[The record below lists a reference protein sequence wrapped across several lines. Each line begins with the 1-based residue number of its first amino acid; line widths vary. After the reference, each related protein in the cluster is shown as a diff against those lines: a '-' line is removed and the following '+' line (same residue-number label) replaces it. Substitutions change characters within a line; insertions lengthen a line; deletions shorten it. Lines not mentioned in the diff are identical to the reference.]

1 MLRMQATGIMLLI
14 TCGYL
19 WFLMGI
25 AWAPSNKIYQQALV
39 ALLWLPGLVAMF
51 VFHRRLLE
59 IWRSSRAFCS
69 FLLLF
74 LLWAALSTLW
84 TGADEPLR
92 ELKRVLYVGLFLVS
106 LALLSSQHPE
116 RIWQGLAVAFVGLA
130 VACFA
135 SFYLFYIRDMQP
147 LTARLGGV
155 GQLGHPILGAYVMAL
170 VVIWGAR
177 FKPSG
182 IWQNLLWGALMLFA
196 LMFILLGQSRGAALA
211 LIAGVFALLLL
222 RGGRAV
228 WVGGAAII
236 LVCWVFYELFTPLI
250 LARGFSYRPEIF
262 QASLD
267 MFMHSPWLGLGVGT
281 DYRVVTFNY
290 PEGFDHTH
298 NGFTHVAVELG
309 FPGVVLW
316 ISLWLSAFH
325 IAWRRRFSAE
335 GPLVFGTLVVSLA
348 ALQFD
353 AASLWG
359 TPRAEWFV
367 VWLPLA
373 LTLALIAQPQSDR
386 LRPAS
391 IEVS

>member
-1 MLRMQATGIMLLI
+1 MLKKQATGIVLLI

-25 AWAPSNKIYQQALV
+25 AWAPSNKIYQQGLV
-39 ALLWLPGLVAMF
+39 AFLWLPGLLAMF
-51 VFHRRLLE
+51 IFHRPLLG
-59 IWRSSRAFCS
+59 IWHRSRAFCS
-69 FLLLF
+69 MLLLF
-74 LLWAALSTLW
+74 LAWAALSVLW

-92 ELKRVLYVGLFLVS
+92 ELKRVFYVGLFLVA

-116 RIWQGLAVAFVGLA
+116 RIWQGLAVASVGLA
-130 VACFA
+130 LACLM
-135 SFYLFYIRDMQP
+135 SIYLFYFRDMQP
-147 LTARLGGV
+147 LTARLYGI
-155 GQLGHPILGAYVMAL
+155 GQVGHPILGAYVMAL

-182 IWQNLLWGALMLFA
+182 MWQSLLWGALILFA
-196 LMFILLGQSRGAALA
+196 LMFILLGQSRGATLA
-211 LIAGVFALLLL
+211 LIAGIFALLLL
-222 RGGRAV
+222 RGGRAA
-228 WVGGAAII
+228 WIGGAAII
-236 LVCWVFYELFTPLI
+236 LVCWVVYELFTPLI
-250 LARGFSYRPEIF
+250 LSRGFSYRPEIF
-262 QASLD
+262 QASLE
-267 MFMHSPWLGLGVGT
+267 MFMQNPLLGLGVGT
-281 DYRVVTFNY
+281 EYRVVTFNY

-316 ISLWLSAFH
+316 ISLWLSAFQ
-325 IAWRRRFSAE
+325 IAWQRRFSAE
-335 GPLVFGTLVVSLA
+335 GRLVFGTLVVSLV

-353 AASLWG
+353 AANLWG

-373 LTLALIAQPQSDR
+373 LTLALIAQPQSAR

>member
-1 MLRMQATGIMLLI
+1 MLLI

-39 ALLWLPGLVAMF
+39 VLFWLPGLLAMML
-51 VFHRRLLE
+51 FHQNLLG
-59 IWRSSRAFCS
+59 IWRRNRLFCS
-69 FLLLF
+69 VLLLF
-74 LLWAALSTLW
+74 LAWAALSSLW
-84 TGADEPLR
+84 SGAEEPAR
-92 ELKRVLYVGLFLVS
+92 ELKRVFYVGVFLAS
-106 LALLSSQHPE
+106 LALLSFQHPE
-116 RIWQGLAVAFVGLA
+116 RIWQGLLVACVGLA
-130 VACFA
+130 LACAA
-135 SFYLFYIRDMQP
+135 SLYLFYVRDAQ
-147 LTARLGGV
+147 LLSSRLEGI
-155 GQLGHPILGAYVMAL
+155 GQVGHPILGAYVMAL
-170 VVIWGAR
+170 VVIWGTR

-182 IWQNLLWGALMLFA
+182 VWKNLIWGMLMLCA
-196 LMFILLGQSRGAALA
+196 LAFVLLGQSRGAMAA
-211 LIAGVFALLLL
+211 LIAGFFALLLL
-222 RGGRAV
+222 RGGRIV
-228 WVGGAAII
+228 WLGGTGIVF
-236 LVCWVFYELFTPLI
+236 VCWVGYELFAPFI
-250 LARGFSYRPEIF
+250 LARGLSYRPEIF

-267 MFMHSPWLGLGVGT
+267 MFMQKPFLGLGIGT

-309 FPGVVLW
+309 LPGVVLW
-316 ISLWLSAFH
+316 IGLWLSALY
-325 IAWRRRFSAE
+325 IAWQHRFSGE
-335 GPLVFGTLVVSLA
+335 GRLVFGTLIVSLA

-373 LTLALIAQPQSDR
+373 FVLALIAQPQGAR
-386 LRPAS
+386 LRPAC

>member
-1 MLRMQATGIMLLI
+1 MLLI
-14 TCGYL
+14 TGGYL

-25 AWAPSNKIYQQALV
+25 AWASSNKIYQQALV
-39 ALLWLPGLVAMF
+39 VLLWLPGLLAMML
-51 VFHRRLLE
+51 FHKHLLE
-59 IWRSSRAFCS
+59 VWRRNRVFCS

-74 LLWAALSTLW
+74 LTWAALSTLW
-84 TGADEPLR
+84 TGAEEPVR
-92 ELKRVLYVGLFLVS
+92 ELKRVFYVGVFLAS

-116 RIWQGLAVAFVGLA
+116 RIWQGLALACAGLA
-130 VACFA
+130 LACAA
-135 SFYLFYIRDMQP
+135 SIYLFYIRDAQP
-147 LTARLGGV
+147 LSARLEGI
-155 GQLGHPILGAYVMAL
+155 GQVGHPILGAYVMTL

-182 IWQNLLWGALMLFA
+182 VWQSFLWGVLMLFA
-196 LMFILLGQSRGAALA
+196 LAFVLLGQSRGAMVA
-211 LIAGVFALLLL
+211 LIAGISALLLL
-222 RGGRAV
+222 RGGRVV
-228 WVGGAAII
+228 WVGGAVVVLA
-236 LVCWVFYELFTPLI
+236 CWVGYELFAPFI
-250 LARGFSYRPEIF
+250 LARGLSYRPEIF

-267 MFMHSPWLGLGVGT
+267 MAMQNPFLGLGVGT

-309 FPGVVLW
+309 LPGVLLW
-316 ISLWLSAFH
+316 VGLWLSAFH
-325 IAWRRRFSAE
+325 IVWQHRFSAE
-335 GPLVFGTLVVSLA
+335 GRLVFGTLVVSLA

-359 TPRAEWFV
+359 TPRAEWFI

-373 LTLALIAQPQSDR
+373 LTLALIAQPYSVR
-386 LRPAS
+386 LRPAC

>member
-1 MLRMQATGIMLLI
+1 MRIQATGIMLLI

-39 ALLWLPGLVAMF
+39 VLLWLPGLLAMML
-51 VFHRRLLE
+51 FHQNLLG
-59 IWRSSRAFCS
+59 IWRRNRLFCS

-74 LLWAALSTLW
+74 LAWAALSSLW
-84 TGADEPLR
+84 TGAEEPAR
-92 ELKRVLYVGLFLVS
+92 ELKRVFYVGVFLAS
-106 LALLSSQHPE
+106 LALLSFQHPE
-116 RIWQGLAVAFVGLA
+116 RIWQGLLAACVGLA
-130 VACFA
+130 LACAA
-135 SFYLFYIRDMQP
+135 SLYLFYVRDAQ
-147 LTARLGGV
+147 LLSSRLEGI
-155 GQLGHPILGAYVMAL
+155 GQVGHPILGAYVMAL
-170 VVIWGAR
+170 VVIWGTR

-182 IWQNLLWGALMLFA
+182 VWKSLIWGMLMLCA
-196 LMFILLGQSRGAALA
+196 LAFVLLGQSRGAMAA
-211 LIAGVFALLLL
+211 LIAGFFALLLL
-222 RGGRAV
+222 RGGRIV
-228 WVGGAAII
+228 WLGGTGIVF
-236 LVCWVFYELFTPLI
+236 VCWVGYELFAPFI
-250 LARGFSYRPEIF
+250 LARGLSYRPEIF

-267 MFMHSPWLGLGVGT
+267 MFMQKPFLGLGIGT

-309 FPGVVLW
+309 LPGVVLW
-316 ISLWLSAFH
+316 IGLWLSALY
-325 IAWRRRFSAE
+325 IAWQHRFSGE
-335 GPLVFGTLVVSLA
+335 GRLVFGTLIVSLA

-367 VWLPLA
+367 IWLPLA
-373 LTLALIAQPQSDR
+373 FVLALIAQPQGAR
-386 LRPAS
+386 LRPAC

>member
-1 MLRMQATGIMLLI
+1 MLLI

-39 ALLWLPGLVAMF
+39 VLLWLPGLLAMML
-51 VFHRRLLE
+51 FHQNLLG
-59 IWRSSRAFCS
+59 IWRRNRLFCS

-74 LLWAALSTLW
+74 LAWAALSSLW
-84 TGADEPLR
+84 TGAEEPAR
-92 ELKRVLYVGLFLVS
+92 ELKRVFYVGVFLAS
-106 LALLSSQHPE
+106 LALLSFQHPE
-116 RIWQGLAVAFVGLA
+116 RIWQGLLAACVGLA
-130 VACFA
+130 LACAA
-135 SFYLFYIRDMQP
+135 SLYLFYVRDAQ
-147 LTARLGGV
+147 LLSSRLEGI
-155 GQLGHPILGAYVMAL
+155 GQVGHPILGAYVMAL
-170 VVIWGAR
+170 VVIWGTR

-182 IWQNLLWGALMLFA
+182 VWKSLIWGMLMLCA
-196 LMFILLGQSRGAALA
+196 LAFVLLGQSRGAMAA
-211 LIAGVFALLLL
+211 LIAGFFALLLL
-222 RGGRAV
+222 RGGRIV
-228 WVGGAAII
+228 WLGGTGIVF
-236 LVCWVFYELFTPLI
+236 VCWVGYELFAPFI
-250 LARGFSYRPEIF
+250 LARGLSYRPEIF

-267 MFMHSPWLGLGVGT
+267 MFMQKPFLGLGIGT

-309 FPGVVLW
+309 LPGVVLW
-316 ISLWLSAFH
+316 IGLWLSALY
-325 IAWRRRFSAE
+325 IAWQHRFSGE
-335 GPLVFGTLVVSLA
+335 GRLVFGTLIVSLA

-367 VWLPLA
+367 IWLPLA
-373 LTLALIAQPQSDR
+373 FVLALIAQPQGAR
-386 LRPAS
+386 LRPAC

>member
-1 MLRMQATGIMLLI
+1 MLLI
-14 TCGYL
+14 TGGYL

-25 AWAPSNKIYQQALV
+25 AWASSNKIYQQALV
-39 ALLWLPGLVAMF
+39 VLLWLPGLLAMML
-51 VFHRRLLE
+51 FHKYLLE
-59 IWRSSRAFCS
+59 VWRRSRMFCS

-74 LLWAALSTLW
+74 LTWAALSTLW
-84 TGADEPLR
+84 TGAEEPVR
-92 ELKRVLYVGLFLVS
+92 ELKRVFYVGVFLAS

-116 RIWQGLAVAFVGLA
+116 RIWQGLALACAGLA
-130 VACFA
+130 LACAA
-135 SFYLFYIRDMQP
+135 SIYLFYIRDAQP
-147 LTARLGGV
+147 LSARLEGI
-155 GQLGHPILGAYVMAL
+155 GQVGHPILGAYVMTL

-182 IWQNLLWGALMLFA
+182 VWQSFLWGVLMLFA
-196 LMFILLGQSRGAALA
+196 LAFVLLGQSRGAMVA
-211 LIAGVFALLLL
+211 LIAGISALLLL
-222 RGGRAV
+222 RGGRVV
-228 WVGGAAII
+228 WVGGAVVVLA
-236 LVCWVFYELFTPLI
+236 CWVGYELFAPFI
-250 LARGFSYRPEIF
+250 LARGLSYRPEIF

-267 MFMHSPWLGLGVGT
+267 MAMQNPFLGLGVGT

-309 FPGVVLW
+309 LPGVLLW
-316 ISLWLSAFH
+316 IGLWLSAFH
-325 IAWRRRFSAE
+325 IVWQHRFSAE
-335 GPLVFGTLVVSLA
+335 GRLVFGTLVVSLA

-359 TPRAEWFV
+359 TPRAEWFI

-373 LTLALIAQPQSDR
+373 LTLALIAQPYSVR
-386 LRPAS
+386 LRPAC

>member
-1 MLRMQATGIMLLI
+1 MLRMQATRIMLLI

-39 ALLWLPGLVAMF
+39 VLLWLPGLLAMII
-51 VFHRRLLE
+51 FHQRLFE
-59 IWRSSRAFCS
+59 IWRNSRMFCS

-74 LLWAALSTLW
+74 LAWAVLSTLW

-92 ELKRVLYVGLFLVS
+92 ELKRVFYVGFFLIS

-116 RIWQGLAVAFVGLA
+116 RIWQGLAVAFVSLA
-130 VACFA
+130 LACSA
-135 SFYLFYIRDMQP
+135 SMYIFYIRDMQP
-147 LTARLGGV
+147 LSARLEGV

-170 VVIWGAR
+170 VLIWGAR

-182 IWQNLLWGALMLFA
+182 AWQNLLWGVLMLSA
-196 LMFILLGQSRGAALA
+196 LAFILLGQSRGATLA
-211 LIAGVFALLLL
+211 LIAGIFILLLL
-222 RGGRAV
+222 RGWRAV
-228 WVGGAAII
+228 WIGGAAIMFA
-236 LVCWVFYELFTPLI
+236 CWVGYELFAPFI
-250 LARGFSYRPEIF
+250 RARGFSYRPEIF
-262 QASLD
+262 QASLG
-267 MFMHSPWLGLGVGT
+267 MFLQNPFLGLGIGT

-309 FPGVVLW
+309 LPGVILW
-316 ISLWLSAFH
+316 VGLWFSAFR
-325 IAWRRRFSAE
+325 IAWQHRFSAE
-335 GPLVFGTLVVSLA
+335 GRLVFGTLVVSLA

-367 VWLPLA
+367 IWLPLA
-373 LTLALIAQPQSDR
+373 LTLALIAQPHSAR
-386 LRPAS
+386 LRPAC

>member
-1 MLRMQATGIMLLI
+1 MQAKGTMLLI

-19 WFLMGI
+19 WFLIGA

-39 ALLWLPGLVAMF
+39 ALLWVPGFLAVF
-51 VFHRRLLE
+51 IFHRPLLH
-59 IWRSSRAFCS
+59 IWRSNRTFCS

-74 LLWAALSTLW
+74 LAWAVLSTLW
-84 TGADEPLR
+84 TGANEPLR
-92 ELKRVLYVGLFLVS
+92 ELKRVFYVGVFLAS

-116 RIWQGLAVAFVGLA
+116 RIWQGLAVAFVSLA
-130 VACFA
+130 LACSA
-135 SFYLFYIRDMQP
+135 SIYLFYIRDAQP
-147 LTARLGGV
+147 LSVRLEGI
-155 GQLGHPILGAYVMAL
+155 GQVGHPILGAYVMAL
-170 VVIWGAR
+170 VVIWGTR

-182 IWQNLLWGALMLFA
+182 ILQSLLWGGLMLFA
-196 LMFILLGQSRGAALA
+196 LIFILLGQSRGAMFALV
-211 LIAGVFALLLL
+211 AGIFALLFL

-236 LVCWVFYELFTPLI
+236 LFCWVVYELFAPLI
-250 LARGFSYRPEIF
+250 LARGLSYRPEIF

-267 MFMHSPWLGLGVGT
+267 MFMQSPLLGLGIGT

-316 ISLWLSAFH
+316 ICLWLSAFH
-325 IAWRRRFSAE
+325 TAWQCRFSAE
-335 GPLVFGTLVVSLA
+335 GRLVFGTLVVSLA

-373 LTLALIAQPQSDR
+373 LTLALIAQSQSAR
-386 LRPAS
+386 LRPAC

>member
-1 MLRMQATGIMLLI
+1 MLLI
-14 TCGYL
+14 TGGYL

-25 AWAPSNKIYQQALV
+25 AWASSNKIYQQALV
-39 ALLWLPGLVAMF
+39 VLLWLPGLLAMML
-51 VFHRRLLE
+51 FHKHLLE
-59 IWRSSRAFCS
+59 VWRRNRVFCS

-74 LLWAALSTLW
+74 LTWAALSTLW
-84 TGADEPLR
+84 TGAEEPVR
-92 ELKRVLYVGLFLVS
+92 ELKRVFYVGVFLAS

-116 RIWQGLAVAFVGLA
+116 RIWQGLAVACAGLA
-130 VACFA
+130 LACAA
-135 SFYLFYIRDMQP
+135 SIYLFYIRDAQP
-147 LTARLGGV
+147 LSARLEGI
-155 GQLGHPILGAYVMAL
+155 GQVGHPILGAYVMTL

-182 IWQNLLWGALMLFA
+182 VWQSFLWGVLMLFA
-196 LMFILLGQSRGAALA
+196 LAFVLLGQSRGAMVA
-211 LIAGVFALLLL
+211 LIAGISALLLL
-222 RGGRAV
+222 RGGRVV
-228 WVGGAAII
+228 WVGGAVVVLA
-236 LVCWVFYELFTPLI
+236 CWVGYELFAPFI
-250 LARGFSYRPEIF
+250 LARGLSYRPEIF

-267 MFMHSPWLGLGVGT
+267 MAMQNPFLGLGVGT

-309 FPGVVLW
+309 LPGVLLW
-316 ISLWLSAFH
+316 IGLWLSAFH
-325 IAWRRRFSAE
+325 IAWQNRFSAE
-335 GPLVFGTLVVSLA
+335 GRLVFGTLVVSLA

-367 VWLPLA
+367 IWLPLA
-373 LTLALIAQPQSDR
+373 LTLALVAQPRSDK

-391 IEVS
+391 IEAS